1 MTSRT
6 TMPRIPALPTVRRR
20 DDERIE
26 TPGSSASPKT
36 AADLADAR
44 RSRIAILRALP
55 AGQRWRYFRDQ
66 LLARAL
72 AGIAIIATVVFL
84 TVHMLTPAPAPA
96 LYVAVIDGAID
107 PTKASSLQSEAAQA
121 MGLPEGRESGIVVD
135 AYFDLGK
142 DGLSKLQTML
152 GNGEID
158 VIIADHDDFATLA
171 GYGYMTDLDHTLTG
185 EQRAALAAD
194 IVTFPG
200 FDDRDTDDP
209 DYNGS
214 GRGASEPF
222 GAKIDGLAQWASI
235 TGPTTNP
242 NTDTYVGLAQESGNL
257 ATAQRFIDYLRG

>member
-6 TMPRIPALPTVRRR
+6 TMPRITALSTVRRHH
-20 DDERIE
+20 DDRIE
-26 TPGSSASPKT
+26 TPEPSESPKT

-55 AGQRWRYFRDQ
+55 AGQRWGYFRDQ

-72 AGIAIIATVVFL
+72 AGIAIIATVIFL
-84 TVHMLTPAPAPA
+84 AVHMFMPTPAPA

-107 PTKASSLQSEAAQA
+107 TTEAAALQSKAAQA
-121 MGLPEGRESGIVVD
+121 MKLPEGRESGIVVD
-135 AYFDLGK
+135 AYFDLSK

-185 EQRAALAAD
+185 EQRTALAAD
-194 IVTFPG
+194 IATFSG

-222 GAKIDGLAQWASI
+222 GAKIDGLAQWTSLA
-235 TGPTTNP
+235 GPTTNP
-242 NTDTYVGLAQESGNL
+242 NAGTYVGLAQESGNL
-257 ATAQRFIDYLRG
+257 TTAQRFIDYLRG